1 MLVGSKKKIFCIHN
15 RGLTDPF
22 EIPASDDIIPR
33 YISYNTYVYVY
44 LYIYDVCDRYVCVY
58 IYIHTRIIICVHVCV
73 TDMYIH
79 VHITFFPQYLDQF
92 FVPRFLS
99 RLQSTLPPGF
109 SSGSRRRAPKPRRRR
124 WRRGR
129 GFQTWWGLTRDK
141 KGRSYSRWI
150 TVISLLHNCS
160 IMMYNNR
167 IQNMGNLLY
176 DCSIM
181 ILYNLEN
188 LLHTMTLV

>member
-1 MLVGSKKKIFCIHN
+1 MCI
-15 RGLTDPF
+15 
-22 EIPASDDIIPR
+22 
-33 YISYNTYVYVY
+33 
-44 LYIYDVCDRYVCVY
+44 Y
-58 IYIHTRIIICVHVCV
+58 IYIWCMRQTCMCIYIYTHTYTYNYMCTCVCNRYVYTCAYH
-73 TDMYIH
+73 
-79 VHITFFPQYLDQF
+79 FFPQYLHQF

-181 ILYNLEN
+181 ILYDLEK
-188 LLHTMTLV
+188 LLHTLTLV

>member
-1 MLVGSKKKIFCIHN
+1 MRQTCACI
-15 RGLTDPF
+15 
-22 EIPASDDIIPR
+22 
-33 YISYNTYVYVY
+33 
-44 LYIYDVCDRYVCVY
+44 Y
-58 IYIHTRIIICVHVCV
+58 IYIYIYTYTYNYMCTCVCNRYVYTCAYH
-73 TDMYIH
+73 
-79 VHITFFPQYLDQF
+79 FFPAISGPILRPPLLVQATIHTTSR
-92 FVPRFLS
+92 VFLWI
-99 RLQSTLPPGF
+99 QKKGTKAAKKTLE
-109 SSGSRRRAPKPRRRR
+109 K
-124 WRRGR
+124 RGR
-129 GFQTWWGLTRDK
+129 GFQTWWGLTMDK

-188 LLHTMTLV
+188 LLHTMTLVQWWYYPIWMILRSILV